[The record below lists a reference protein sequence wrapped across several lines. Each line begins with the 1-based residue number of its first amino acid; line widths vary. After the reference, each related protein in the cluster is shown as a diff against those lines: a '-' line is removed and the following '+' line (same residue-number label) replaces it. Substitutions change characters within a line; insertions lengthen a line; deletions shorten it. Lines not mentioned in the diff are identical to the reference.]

1 MIATAERTG
10 INISID
16 RGGTFTDCI
25 AKVPGQND
33 IVIKLLSVD
42 PANYADAPVEAIR
55 RVLEKATGQSY
66 PKTSKIPL
74 DGVQS
79 IKMGTTVATNALLER
94 KGAATAFV
102 VTEGFAD
109 LLTIGNQSRP
119 HMFDLAIKRPG
130 DLHQTAIEISE
141 RVTLEAWA
149 ERREQPDID
158 VSAHASLVRGVTGEV
173 VRILKPLDEEK
184 TRQSL
189 QSAFDQGIR
198 SLAVCLMHSYT
209 YPQHEQTVGR
219 IASEIGFTQISLSS
233 VLMPVSHPAMTFIL
247 PTRKIRTKVVPD
259 VQDCSPWTLGQRR
272 CLFDTQNQRVY

>member
-1 MIATAERTG
+1 MIASADRPG

-55 RVLEKATGQSY
+55 RVLEKATGQPY

-119 HMFDLAIKRPG
+119 HMFDLAINRP
-130 DLHQTAIEISE
+130 DILHKTAIEISE
-141 RVTLEAWA
+141 RVTLEAWT
-149 ERREQPDID
+149 ERREQPVID
-158 VSAHASLVRGVTGEV
+158 LAGDASLVRGITGEV
-173 VRILKPLDEEK
+173 VRILKPLDIEK
-184 TRQSL
+184 TRHSL
-189 QSAFDQGIR
+189 QIAFDEGIR

-209 YPQHEQTVGR
+209 YPEHEQIVGR
-219 IASEIGFTQISLSS
+219 LATEIGFTQISLSS
-233 VLMPVSHPAMTFIL
+233 VLMPVSW
-247 PTRKIRTKVVPD
+247 RKPPIS
-259 VQDCSPWTLGQRR
+259 CHH
-272 CLFDTQNQRVY
+272 